1 MDSYLPKGEAF
12 ISKAARISLASP
24 FTYGGALTK
33 SQITQIYT
41 EAVDFGLE
49 HLKSSS
55 SFHDELAQQVMEADM
70 EQTKLIV
77 LDFLVQ
83 DYAYT
88 VHNLRSTEFKSAVSA
103 FGIQDLDI
111 CAEQIQKIVKEL
123 Q

>member
-1 MDSYLPKGEAF
+1 
-12 ISKAARISLASP
+12 
-24 FTYGGALTK
+24 
-33 SQITQIYT
+33 
-41 EAVDFGLE
+41 
-49 HLKSSS
+49 
-55 SFHDELAQQVMEADM
+55 MEADM

-111 CAEQIQKIVKEL
+111 CAEQI
-123 Q
+123 